1 MSGLAGKHGV
11 RIEYTRADGHAD
23 AVEVFVPGVPSKVQ
37 RLGADAPGRA
47 PAAAP
52 SPPRDKP
59 RDWMDQVNAA
69 RAAVGLDSAEGS
81 AKLREAMGEKFT
93 LDAAWAWVT
102 GAPGRSLESL
112 MRAAAGV
119 TLPPRRA
126 K

>member
-1 MSGLAGKHGV
+1 MHGV

-23 AVEVFVPGVPSKVQ
+23 AIEVFVPGVPSKVQ
-37 RLGADAPGRA
+37 RLGGEAGLGRA
-47 PAAAP
+47 PAAVP
-52 SPPRDKP
+52 PPPPPRDKP
-59 RDWMDQVNAA
+59 RDWMDQVNLC

-81 AKLREAMGEKFT
+81 AKLREAMGETFT

-102 GAPGRSLESL
+102 AAPGRSLESL

-126 K
+126 R